1 MSCDTEP
8 RPAAIMT
15 HVHFRTRV
23 MIAADPV
30 LYWTE
35 ITLIFF
41 YIDKI
46 I

>member
-8 RPAAIMT
+8 RPATIMT

-35 ITLIFF
+35 IMLIFF
-41 YIDKI
+41 LYR
-46 I
+46 